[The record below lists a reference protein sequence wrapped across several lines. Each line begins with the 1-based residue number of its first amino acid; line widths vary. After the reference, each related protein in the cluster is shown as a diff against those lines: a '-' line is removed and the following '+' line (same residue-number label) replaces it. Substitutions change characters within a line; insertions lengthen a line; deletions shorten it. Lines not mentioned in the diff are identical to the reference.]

1 MLVTCHYKLM
11 AAEGGNKVHS
21 TFNTCHYSNVLD
33 YVSLLNLCA
42 RLCCDGKWLSS
53 LVLVSC
59 N

>member
-1 MLVTCHYKLM
+1 M
-11 AAEGGNKVHS
+11 AAEGENKVCS

-33 YVSLLNLCA
+33 YVSLLNLCS